1 MTSSRSTQLLRKR
14 TTRGQQQ
21 GVALVVALILL
32 VVMTLVGLSGLRTVT
47 LEERM
52 TSHTFDR
59 SISFQAAEAA
69 LKEAEAFVQGNQA
82 LPALQPVAGA
92 ACNPANG
99 VCGAPVPATEER
111 WFDEPPLPSPWFSAT
126 ALTNGGIS
134 ITPQYM
140 IEYLGNG
147 FSCSPGV
154 VGGATNCAR
163 YRITARSNAGADRS
177 VVLLQSIY
185 APF

>member
-1 MTSSRSTQLLRKR
+1 MNSPKPSRLLTARGV
-14 TTRGQQQ
+14 RGQQQ
-21 GVALVVALILL
+21 GIALVVALILL

-69 LKEAEAFVQGNQA
+69 LKEAEAFIQLNQA
-82 LPALQPVAGA
+82 LPALQPALGV
-92 ACNPANG
+92 ACNVANG
-99 VCGAPVPATEER
+99 VCGAPNPATLER
-111 WFDEPPLPSPWFSAT
+111 WFEGTTPWFSAT

-134 ITPQYM
+134 ITPQYI

-154 VGGATNCAR
+154 VGSATNCSR

>member
-1 MTSSRSTQLLRKR
+1 MMSPRPIHLPRKR
-14 TTRGQQQ
+14 PTRGHQQ

-69 LKEAEAFVQGNQA
+69 LKQAEAFVQANQA
-82 LPALQPVAGA
+82 LPALQPLAGA

-99 VCGAPVPATEER
+99 VCGAPNPPTLER
-111 WFDEPPLPSPWFSAT
+111 WFEDTTPPWFSAT

-154 VGGATNCAR
+154 VGTATNCAR
-163 YRITARSNAGADRS
+163 YRITARSNPGADRS

>member
-1 MTSSRSTQLLRKR
+1 MNSPKPSRRLTARGV
-14 TTRGQQQ
+14 RGQQQ

-69 LKEAEAFVQGNQA
+69 LKEAEAFVQANQA
-82 LPALQPVAGA
+82 LPALQPGAGV
-92 ACNPANG
+92 ACNASNG
-99 VCGAPVPATEER
+99 VCGAPNPATLER
-111 WFDEPPLPSPWFSAT
+111 WFEGTTPWFSAT
-126 ALTNGGIS
+126 ALANGGIS

-154 VGGATNCAR
+154 VGSATNCSR

>member
-1 MTSSRSTQLLRKR
+1 MKNARRLDQTRTLKRHRSSQE
-14 TTRGQQQ
+14 

-32 VVMTLVGLSGLRTVT
+32 VVMTLVGLSGLRNVT

-52 TSHTFDR
+52 TANTFDR

-69 LKEAEAFVQGNQA
+69 LREAEALVQAQNA
-82 LPALQPVAGA
+82 LPAMQPAAGT
-92 ACNPANG
+92 ACNAVTA
-99 VCGAPVPATEER
+99 VCGAPVAPNLEPWLNNAT
-111 WFDEPPLPSPWFSAT
+111 PWADAAT
-126 ALTNGGIS
+126 LNNRGVT

-140 IEYLGNG
+140 IEFLGNT
-147 FSCSPGV
+147 FTCTPGA
-154 VGGATNCAR
+154 VGSATNCSR

-177 VVLLQSIY
+177 VVILQSIF